1 MMVSTRGRYAL
12 LVMMDL
18 AEHETKG
25 FVSLKEVA
33 DRQQISMKY
42 LEAIVGMLNR
52 AGMLESKRGK
62 EGGYRLLRPASDYS
76 IGEILKL
83 TEGSL
88 APVACME
95 DQACVDCAQST
106 GCQTLPLWQKLD
118 DMIEGYLSR
127 VTLQDLMRGDMK

>member
-18 AEHETKG
+18 AQHEAEG

-33 DRQQISMKY
+33 ERQQISMKY

-52 AGMLESKRGK
+52 AGMLASKRGK
-62 EGGYRLLRPASDYS
+62 EGGYRLLRPASGYS

-95 DQACVDCAQST
+95 DQTCADCAQST
-106 GCQTLPLWQKLD
+106 GCQTLPLWKKLD
-118 DMIEGYLSR
+118 DMIESYLAR
-127 VTLQDLMRGDMK
+127 VTLADLMRGEMQ